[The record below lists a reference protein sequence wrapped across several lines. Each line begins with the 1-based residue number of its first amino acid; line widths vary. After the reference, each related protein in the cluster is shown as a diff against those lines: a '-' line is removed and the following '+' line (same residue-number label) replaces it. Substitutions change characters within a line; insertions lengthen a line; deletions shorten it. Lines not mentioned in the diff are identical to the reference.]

1 MKKQVISLII
11 ALALCVLAF
20 VSCQVGT
27 GGSGTGGSGEGGI
40 DGAGQGG
47 ESGGESGGDKA
58 PESYIY
64 KSDTPLAIVVDEE
77 LLNSNAFTNLYSAL
91 SSKLDSYPVI
101 LSEGE
106 AAYEHEIVIGNQ
118 NRPIT
123 TEALDRLGR
132 YRPEV
137 DGDELKYHTRYLI
150 YSDGSSLAVVFD
162 KDSDDVA
169 AFSALEAITDNYVRD
184 ILSLPVGT
192 VKRESV
198 NILEYRESVDEKF
211 LEEKWAVLAGSAGE
225 NGAEIAEALKYYY
238 GNYTD
243 ELITWLANLW
253 EPEVCACEGGVCRG
267 SIYCGGGAFYYSNSA
282 RDNVGYLPDVEST
295 AQALGFLNSSGMLHA
310 EGGAYQ
316 YALPEEMKQSLIV
329 YVKGLQQ
336 ENGNFYHPQ
345 WGTNVGSS
353 RIGRDRSRSSGILT
367 ALGAKPTY
375 DIPSLDVKGDGLLPD
390 GTPLNPTAFGLPI
403 GESAVTAVAR
413 VIAANEQEP
422 PAYLKDEE
430 SFLSYLNKLDM
441 RNNSYAAGNTLGSI
455 MSEITYWSR
464 KYQEKTGVS
473 LVKDVLV
480 PYMNSCQ
487 NPARG
492 SWYWVDPS
500 NPSFDPYYE
509 VNGIMKIT
517 GVYISCWTELPNLEK
532 TLETAMG
539 AITNPTEPSAIV
551 DVYNPWFAITNIY
564 SILRN
569 VGGRAGAEAINACRE
584 ELLSKAPE
592 LIRATADKIA
602 FFRRMDGSFSYGRK
616 YSSATSQGVPAA
628 VPNTEEGDVNGMVM
642 AVTGTTELMYE
653 ALGLTFY
660 KVPIYT
666 DEDWEEF
673 ISIVMGLD
681 HVIKNEVSLNVSDVK
696 DTEAMGT
703 GKYKDLSYDFE
714 KQTAGDLEKAGVFS
728 TDKPDKLYFQTL
740 STQNFV
746 TSQETELGRIMAF
759 QKKQEGDPYFR
770 IRSQS
775 TDYKSYVF
783 EADFCLLGGTTKQSD
798 GGVFF
803 FYPSYG
809 EENKIWWAGQ
819 TALSKADNDPDGNAQ
834 YRVSR
839 GFDRYLKAGY
849 WYNIRFEY
857 QDVTTVGS
865 EIRMYID
872 NALVAKS
879 KTTDRVSGIDY
890 MLLRFR
896 MDSGTDSVA
905 LFDNIYFS
913 SVEYLAPDDSE
924 IIPPVNVTKGENTDG
939 DTYRAS
945 GTLYGKGVEYTK
957 TNVTL
962 LDKAGV
968 ISTNGLTYDPS
979 VVSGLNYLRIQ
990 SVDGDEALVMGK
1002 NSNGSDPYLIIPETE
1017 LRSGTSYVFETDFAL
1032 MKGSDKRADD
1042 DVVLEAFA
1050 TKGGTASSDF
1060 FWNGSWNI
1068 TQTEGEYFFN
1078 MGLKNTE
1085 GEALS
1090 YKITSKLWY
1099 NLRIEYSD
1107 TSKSGSE
1114 IRVYLNGTL
1123 IHTGITTASAA
1134 KLSAQLIRFKLA
1146 TNDGLLYLDNTYF
1159 GATGEEREPE
1169 PELPEEPDVPVTPSY
1184 PEISAQNSR
1193 GTGVFYNNAATLGF
1207 ADTTAT
1213 ALGEAGKLVLSG
1225 TNDVAI
1231 DGENMFVKV
1240 ADLGG
1245 DNALVVGNNQHAK
1258 QAYLNIPAS
1267 STGEHMT
1274 LELDLMLDS
1283 SVASCNSSRSGLEIF
1298 QIMDGSSA
1306 SATLWLMSSIN
1317 IYEEDAGFSI
1327 IIGKERFTL
1336 KEGQW
1341 INIRVE
1347 FDSTSSGTAIT
1358 FYLNGERVSVGVSAK
1373 NLSDLKFLRVWS
1385 PLNAT
1390 GTLNLDNIYLGVNP
1404 NPTTVPEEPDP
1415 EQPVDPDPEEPV
1427 DPDPEEPAEEET
1439 DPAVTGR
1446 GKGVY
1451 YERSERFTA
1460 MTSIPD
1466 TSSTYGSVVL
1476 TKAPTKNS
1484 ITVSTVDKNLAMVIS
1499 RTAADEENRFNIIRQ
1514 GSGSSMVLEMDLKL
1528 SGLVQ
1533 KANRGF
1539 TLGATTSATGNHDLW
1554 GNHPVKIIWDDALAK
1569 NVLTVAGVVY
1579 EFTEGEWFNLRVEY
1593 TGLTEN
1599 SVVKVYINGVKLE
1612 ADGTLTKSI
1621 ASAKAFNAYALAN
1634 GTDSG
1639 VWRQGITGTI
1649 SIDNIYLGD
1658 LIEVTEP
1665 EQPVDPDPEQPVDPD
1680 PEQPVEPD
1688 PEEPVDPDPEQPA
1701 ETESARVL
1709 ETLTGADGIAVFMH
1723 DDGSTASMLILDELF
1738 RYYGLKGNIALLANK
1753 IYDPQAGSYKES
1765 EVASWA
1771 RYFGNGRWQLSSH
1784 SMTHEFWGISN
1795 EAETVTYTDDS
1806 GNEVTLT
1813 FEAGRITVEVADS
1826 RTVLRTAFPN
1836 QRVLTF
1842 AYPGFYA
1849 QRSLGTDRFSAV
1861 SRALVNST
1869 YIAGRDSYGETK
1881 IDLDGKTS
1889 WEFAPSYQLSSS
1901 NVDEILTLLGGI
1913 GKGEMA
1919 VIYTHMITPNTTAT
1933 LPSNTIYEK
1942 DMAAVAA
1949 KMAELQSK
1957 GKLWVTFYE
1966 DAVLYTR
1973 ERQASTVTAV
1983 TEGEAV
1989 TVTLSL
1995 DSSLDPEI
2003 YNYPLAVRVKLPSAF
2018 EAVRVV
2024 QGDSVAYYPTKLIGD
2039 ATYADVVLIPNGTS
2053 ATVTSALLSDIP
2065 SDNTELPADNGNRGN
2080 GEYADEALD
2089 FTDKT
2094 AADLKEEGAL
2104 SSDGNISFDAFGHG
2118 VIVDDYNGNAA
2129 LRLGNNFWDEQGYL
2143 HILSQNG
2150 GGRSFVFETD
2160 LLVVSCGSG
2169 RSDNVFLQLMGL
2181 QNTATTAWNV
2191 NATAVANDDGTL
2203 TLSVAGEKLSAE
2215 YGRWYNLRI
2224 EIDDAPAG
2232 GEVRYY
2238 VDGVLVFTKTSSSAV
2253 SNMTGVRIWF
2263 APTSNGVVWF
2273 DNVYFGCT
2281 DPEQPEDPEN
2291 PGEGGETE
2299 PTVTNRGSGV
2309 YYNNADTLGFEDTTA
2324 ATLGEAGSFIA
2335 GGTTVNL
2342 GVDST
2347 KIHAEVVDK
2356 DGNSALMLANCQY
2369 AKEAYLTLAPSSTG
2383 GALVFEADIL
2393 VEGTDNLSFSSGRS
2407 DKYVFQF
2414 FSGSSAGATVWKG
2427 SPNGGIT
2434 KETDDAGNVVYF
2446 LKLGTAK
2453 EQIALGEWVNLRIE
2467 YTGFASG
2474 SVQSIYINGTLAGT
2488 ATLSG
2493 AVTTASIRIWCNPDA
2508 QGIMYLDNVY
2518 LGTPA
2523 EAAEP
2528 TDNQ

>member
-1 MKKQVISLII
+1 MKKRVISLII

-20 VSCQVGT
+20 ASCQVGT
-27 GGSGTGGSGEGGI
+27 GGSGTGGSGGNGSS
-40 DGAGQGG
+40 GAGQGG

-225 NGAEIAEALKYYY
+225 KGAEIAEALKYYY

-316 YALPEEMKQSLIV
+316 YAIPDEMKNALIY

-345 WGTNVGSS
+345 WGVNVGSS

-367 ALGAKPTY
+367 ALGARPTY
-375 DIPSLDVKGDGLLPD
+375 DIPSLGVKGDGLLPD

-403 GESAVTAVAR
+403 GESAVTAVSK

-430 SFLSYLNKLDM
+430 SFLDYLNRLDM

-464 KYQEKTGVS
+464 KYEEKTGVS
-473 LVKDVLV
+473 LIKEVLV

-500 NPSFDPYYE
+500 SPSFDPYYE

-532 TLETAMG
+532 TLETAVG
-539 AITNPTEPSAIV
+539 AITNSTEPSAIV
-551 DVYNPWFAITNIY
+551 DVYNPWFAVTNIY

-584 ELLSKAPE
+584 ELLSRAPE

-602 FFRRMDGSFSYGRK
+602 LFRRMDGSFSYGRK
-616 YSSATSQGVPAA
+616 YSSATSQGCPAA

-660 KVPIYT
+660 QVPIYT

-673 ISIVMGLD
+673 ISIIMGLD

-703 GKYKDLSYDFE
+703 GKYKDLSYGFE

-819 TALSKADNDPDGNAQ
+819 TILSKADNDPDGNAQ

-939 DTYRAS
+939 DGYRAS

-968 ISTNGLTYDPS
+968 ISTSGLTYDPS

-1002 NSNGSDPYLIIPETE
+1002 NSNSSDPYLIIPETE
-1017 LRSGTSYVFETDFAL
+1017 LRTGTSYVFETDFAL

-1050 TKGGTASSDF
+1050 TKGGTTSSDF

-1169 PELPEEPDVPVTPSY
+1169 PELPDTPELPPEY
-1184 PEISAQNSR
+1184 PEISAEDSR
-1193 GTGVFYNNAATLGF
+1193 GTGAYCENALTLGF
-1207 ADTTAT
+1207 TGVTASE
-1213 ALGEAGKLVLSG
+1213 LKEAGRLVLSG
-1225 TNDVAI
+1225 SNDVAI
-1231 DGENMFVKV
+1231 DGDSLFAKV
-1240 ADLGG
+1240 AELEG
-1245 DNALVVGNNQHAK
+1245 DSALVLGNNK
-1258 QAYLNIPAS
+1258 YSSQAYLNIAAAS
-1267 STGEHMT
+1267 TSQQMVF
-1274 LELDLMLDS
+1274 ELDMMLDG
-1283 SVASCNSSRSGLEIF
+1283 SVVECGSSRSTSEVF
-1298 QIMDGSSA
+1298 QIFDASSA
-1306 SATLWLMSSIN
+1306 SSNYWMLTSIN
-1317 IYEEDAGFSI
+1317 IYKDTYGFSVLV
-1327 IIGKERFTL
+1327 GGERYTL
-1336 KEGQW
+1336 KLGQW
-1341 INIRVE
+1341 INVRIEIDGSANTATYYLNGAAVKTLPITKSVSSLTHMRIWMPLN
-1347 FDSTSSGTAIT
+1347 SSGT
-1358 FYLNGERVSVGVSAK
+1358 LNI
-1373 NLSDLKFLRVWS
+1373 
-1385 PLNAT
+1385 
-1390 GTLNLDNIYLGVNP
+1390 DNVYFGKNP
-1404 NPTTVPEEPDP
+1404 NAQEP
-1415 EQPVDPDPEEPV
+1415 EQPENPDTPEN
-1427 DPDPEEPAEEET
+1427 PDLPEAPEISAE
-1439 DPAVTGR
+1439 GCR
-1446 GKGVY
+1446 GEGVY
-1451 YERSERFTA
+1451 LESAERFTG
-1460 MTSIPD
+1460 MTEIPNVSED
-1466 TSSTYGSVVL
+1466 YTGVAVTKLGTYNEICAKEVGGDV
-1476 TKAPTKNS
+1476 A
-1484 ITVSTVDKNLAMVIS
+1484 LALL
-1499 RTAADEENRFNIIRQ
+1499 RTAHNEENRFNIRRQ
-1514 GSGSSMVLEMDLKL
+1514 GSGSSMVFEADMML
-1528 SGLVQ
+1528 SGLTQ
-1533 KANRGF
+1533 GDHRGF
-1539 TLGATTSATGNHDLW
+1539 TVGAATSPTGNQNVW
-1554 GNHPVKIIWDDALAK
+1554 GNHPIKIVWDAALSA
-1569 NVLTVAGVVY
+1569 NVLTVAGVTY
-1579 EFTEGEWFNLRVEY
+1579 AFTEDVWFNLRVEY
-1593 TGLTEN
+1593 TGLSTG
-1599 SVVKVYINGVKLE
+1599 SKVLVYINGEKLE
-1612 ADGTLTKSI
+1612 GEGSLSSYIGGA
-1621 ASAKAFNAYALAN
+1621 AAFNAYALAD
-1634 GTDSG
+1634 GTDNG
-1639 VWRQGITGTI
+1639 VKRNGLVGNIYM
-1649 SIDNIYLGD
+1649 DNIYLGD
-1658 LIEVTEP
+1658 PTAP
-1665 EQPVDPDPEQPVDPD
+1665 APDSGDD
-1680 PEQPVEPD
+1680 
-1688 PEEPVDPDPEQPA
+1688 
-1701 ETESARVL
+1701 SA
-1709 ETLTGADGIAVFMH
+1709 TGSGSDSGADSDSGSDSGADTGADSGA
-1723 DDGSTASMLILDELF
+1723 
-1738 RYYGLKGNIALLANK
+1738 
-1753 IYDPQAGSYKES
+1753 
-1765 EVASWA
+1765 
-1771 RYFGNGRWQLSSH
+1771 
-1784 SMTHEFWGISN
+1784 
-1795 EAETVTYTDDS
+1795 DS
-1806 GNEVTLT
+1806 GSDS
-1813 FEAGRITVEVADS
+1813 GSDSGADS
-1826 RTVLRTAFPN
+1826 
-1836 QRVLTF
+1836 
-1842 AYPGFYA
+1842 G
-1849 QRSLGTDRFSAV
+1849 S
-1861 SRALVNST
+1861 
-1869 YIAGRDSYGETK
+1869 DSGA
-1881 IDLDGKTS
+1881 D
-1889 WEFAPSYQLSSS
+1889 SSS
-1901 NVDEILTLLGGI
+1901 D
-1913 GKGEMA
+1913 
-1919 VIYTHMITPNTTAT
+1919 
-1933 LPSNTIYEK
+1933 
-1942 DMAAVAA
+1942 
-1949 KMAELQSK
+1949 
-1957 GKLWVTFYE
+1957 
-1966 DAVLYTR
+1966 
-1973 ERQASTVTAV
+1973 
-1983 TEGEAV
+1983 
-1989 TVTLSL
+1989 
-1995 DSSLDPEI
+1995 
-2003 YNYPLAVRVKLPSAF
+2003 
-2018 EAVRVV
+2018 
-2024 QGDSVAYYPTKLIGD
+2024 
-2039 ATYADVVLIPNGTS
+2039 
-2053 ATVTSALLSDIP
+2053 
-2065 SDNTELPADNGNRGN
+2065 
-2080 GEYADEALD
+2080 
-2089 FTDKT
+2089 
-2094 AADLKEEGAL
+2094 
-2104 SSDGNISFDAFGHG
+2104 
-2118 VIVDDYNGNAA
+2118 
-2129 LRLGNNFWDEQGYL
+2129 
-2143 HILSQNG
+2143 
-2150 GGRSFVFETD
+2150 
-2160 LLVVSCGSG
+2160 
-2169 RSDNVFLQLMGL
+2169 
-2181 QNTATTAWNV
+2181 
-2191 NATAVANDDGTL
+2191 
-2203 TLSVAGEKLSAE
+2203 
-2215 YGRWYNLRI
+2215 
-2224 EIDDAPAG
+2224 
-2232 GEVRYY
+2232 
-2238 VDGVLVFTKTSSSAV
+2238 
-2253 SNMTGVRIWF
+2253 TG
-2263 APTSNGVVWF
+2263 
-2273 DNVYFGCT
+2273 
-2281 DPEQPEDPEN
+2281 
-2291 PGEGGETE
+2291 
-2299 PTVTNRGSGV
+2299 
-2309 YYNNADTLGFEDTTA
+2309 ADT
-2324 ATLGEAGSFIA
+2324 GS
-2335 GGTTVNL
+2335 
-2342 GVDST
+2342 DS
-2347 KIHAEVVDK
+2347 
-2356 DGNSALMLANCQY
+2356 
-2369 AKEAYLTLAPSSTG
+2369 
-2383 GALVFEADIL
+2383 GAS
-2393 VEGTDNLSFSSGRS
+2393 VEG
-2407 DKYVFQF
+2407 Q
-2414 FSGSSAGATVWKG
+2414 
-2427 SPNGGIT
+2427 
-2434 KETDDAGNVVYF
+2434 
-2446 LKLGTAK
+2446 
-2453 EQIALGEWVNLRIE
+2453 
-2467 YTGFASG
+2467 
-2474 SVQSIYINGTLAGT
+2474 
-2488 ATLSG
+2488 
-2493 AVTTASIRIWCNPDA
+2493 
-2508 QGIMYLDNVY
+2508 
-2518 LGTPA
+2518 
-2523 EAAEP
+2523 
-2528 TDNQ
+2528 